1 MEATPSRHPVL
12 QCLAVTRAARDF
24 GLGAA
29 DVDALT
35 SGFRPGVDSLD
46 ALTDAFATAVI
57 GLREVDLLTR
67 FTG

>member
-1 MEATPSRHPVL
+1 MEAMPSRHPVL

-29 DVDALT
+29 DVDILT
-35 SGFRPGVDSLD
+35 AGFRPGIDSLD
-46 ALTDAFATAVI
+46 ALADAFTTAVI
-57 GLREVDLLTR
+57 GRREVDVLTR

>member
-12 QCLAVTRAARDF
+12 HCLAVTRAARDF

-46 ALTDAFATAVI
+46 TLTVAFTTAVI
-57 GLREVDLLTR
+57 GRREVELLTR
-67 FTG
+67 FAG